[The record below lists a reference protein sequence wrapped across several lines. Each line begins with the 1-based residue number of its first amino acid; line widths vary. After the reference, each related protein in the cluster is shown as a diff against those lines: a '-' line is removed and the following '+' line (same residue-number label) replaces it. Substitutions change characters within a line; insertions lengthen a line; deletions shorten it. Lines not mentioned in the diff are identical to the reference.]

1 MDYRAYIVGEEGRFI
16 AVREIDAPDDH
27 AALRQAKQY
36 VDGKDVEVWHR
47 GRSIGRIASDYRS
60 KNQSPIV
67 QLALRRLSDRAR

>member
-1 MDYRAYIVGEEGRFI
+1 MDYRVYIIGEEGRFI
-16 AVREIDAPDDH
+16 AVREIDAPNDH

-47 GRSIGRIASDYRS
+47 GRSIGRIAGDHS

-67 QLALRRLSDRAR
+67 QLALRRLSERTR